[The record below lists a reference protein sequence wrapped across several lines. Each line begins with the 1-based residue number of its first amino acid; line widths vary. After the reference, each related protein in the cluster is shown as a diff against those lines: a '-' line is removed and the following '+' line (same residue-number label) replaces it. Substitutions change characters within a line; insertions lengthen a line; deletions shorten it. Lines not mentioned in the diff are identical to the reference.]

1 MTLKIFHDELKEI
14 YHGKNK
20 IFKVLLITHLFDKLF
35 RSSFIYEH
43 LKQKQTKI
51 GGFHNIFF
59 VHFENFTKIKTFKHK
74 SLKIPLSLN
83 LPIGHARF
91 HK

>member
-1 MTLKIFHDELKEI
+1 MTLNDELKEI

-20 IFKVLLITHLFDKLF
+20 IFKVLLIIHLFDKLF
-35 RSSFIYEH
+35 RKKSINCSFICEH

-59 VHFENFTKIKTFKHK
+59 VHFENFTKIKTFIRK
-74 SLKIPLSLN
+74 SLKIQ
-83 LPIGHARF
+83 
-91 HK
+91 